1 MISRRTI
8 AAGLGAA
15 ALIVGLGCRREGTVI
30 PAGSVVAA
38 DFTARDA
45 EDRVVTLNGLTA
57 DGPAVLVFYRG
68 FW

>member
-1 MISRRTI
+1 MLHRRTFV
-8 AAGLGAA
+8 ATLALVA
-15 ALIVGLGCRREGTVI
+15 ALACNREGTVI
-30 PAGSVVAA
+30 PSGSVVAA
-38 DFTARDA
+38 DFTGRDA